1 MAMMISWVELVN
13 PSHLYLENDQL
24 RPLTPTICAFHLG
37 FSLVVRNLCNDGSI
51 GTEPLPGHT
60 WLTETMAEQSGI
72 SPVIS
77 RMLVY

>member
-1 MAMMISWVELVN
+1 MPDHPTSTHERASLVQ
-13 PSHLYLENDQL
+13 PSQSSSPLEC
-24 RPLTPTICAFHLG
+24 TSHLG
-37 FSLVVRNLCNDGSI
+37 FGLVVRNLCNDGSI

-60 WLTETMAEQSGI
+60 QLTETMAEQSDI